1 MRKLKAF
8 GQHFLVDQQ
17 ILQKI
22 NALIQIANEQLIEIG
37 PGGGALTDLLVQ
49 KKKHIQ
55 VIEADTR
62 WCEFLK
68 KRHPDA
74 LAVIH
79 LDALQFDWQTIDP
92 ETIIV
97 GNLPYQIASELMVR
111 LAQSGAPFKYC
122 LFMMQKEVALRAL
135 APTGASAYGRLS
147 VILQT
152 QFDMEEVM
160 HVPPEAFD
168 PPPKVES
175 SVLMMT
181 RKKEPL
187 CAVSELTAIEALTQ
201 SLFSQRRKK
210 CRKILL
216 QQFHQAQLD
225 RLSIDLDARPQA
237 LAPEIYV
244 ALARLPEDKKIDK

>member
-17 ILQKI
+17 VLQTINSHIKI
-22 NALIQIANEQLIEIG
+22 SKEPLIEIG

-49 KKKHIQ
+49 KKQHFQ
-55 VIEADTR
+55 VIEADKR

-68 KRHPDA
+68 KRHPNV
-74 LAVIH
+74 LTVVH
-79 LDALQFDWQTIDP
+79 LDALQFDWHTIDA

-135 APTGASAYGRLS
+135 APIGASAYGRLS
-147 VILQT
+147 VILRT

-160 HVPPEAFD
+160 HVPPDAFD
-168 PPPKVES
+168 PPPKVDS
-175 SVLMMT
+175 SVLMIT

-187 CAVSELTAIEALTQ
+187 CSVSELPAIEALTQ

-216 QQFHQAQLD
+216 QQFHQAQID
-225 RLSIDLDARPQA
+225 RLSINLDARPQA

-244 ALARLPEDKKIDK
+244 ELVRLSEENNR